1 MSIIKRNLYK
11 CDWKIGDVFAY
22 KLESELAS
30 EKGLLGR
37 YFLIQKVDE
46 GYWHPG
52 HTIPIVRIKITSDD
66 KLPENVEQFN
76 ELEYVQVSFTEYE
89 DRFMPY
95 NFSRFDEDIAEK
107 SKLKYETDEYGYLPE
122 FRVKMICTSKR
133 SIPKKLTYIGNF
145 EGALPP
151 RIEFVPHVEVNIM
164 SLMWDEFEKRVIKL
178 FFYHNHR
185 QLKIYQR

>member
-1 MSIIKRNLYK
+1 MSIIKINLYK

-22 KLESELAS
+22 KLESEFAA

-52 HTIPIVRIKITSDD
+52 HTIPIVRVKIANDD

-76 ELEYVQVSFTEYE
+76 ELEYVQIYFTNYE

-95 NFSRFDEDIAEK
+95 DFSRFDEDIAEK
-107 SKLKYETDEYGYLPE
+107 SKLKYETDEYGYLPIFVASLAIE
-122 FRVKMICTSKR
+122 SKR
-133 SIPKKLTYIGNF
+133 SIPKKLIYIGNF
-145 EGALPP
+145 ASALPP
-151 RIEFVPHVEVNIM
+151 KIEFIPHVKVNYPVV
-164 SLMWDEFEKRVIKL
+164 LWKNFEKKL
-178 FFYHNHR
+178 TSRYWEHNLR
-185 QLKIYQR
+185 QLIIYQK